1 MSQIIKV
8 TVSHISDVTKNGNR
22 ILTLR
27 EDNKTVATPF
37 GNKIR
42 KRAYCTAV
50 LDDDKI
56 PELNSVHEIDL
67 DLFIQTEHVNKD
79 NDMRSTWLHV

>member
-8 TVSHISDVTKNGNR
+8 TVSHISEVTKNGNR

-27 EDNKTVATPF
+27 EDNQTVATPF
-37 GNKIR
+37 GNKVR
-42 KRAYCTAV
+42 KRTYLAAV
-50 LDDDKI
+50 LDDDKV

-67 DLFIQTEHVNKD
+67 SLFIQSEHVNKD
-79 NDMRSTWLHV
+79 NDLRSTWLHV